1 MAELPR
7 RHHAARLCSEA
18 PVTDE
23 AREVPDSRAFR
34 RPARAF
40 DRSYSVLYAE
50 SSSKARNRVR
60 PEARG
65 PYPSEVPGGL
75 EPDEPSPRTAVALR
89 IALGRCPHS
98 SPAPVQL
105 QGSAC
110 HACWVRS
117 TCRDRN
123 YGTPHSDPR
132 IASCP
137 APPSRGQSFQTP
149 LPAISEAPSDSASPQ
164 SVQDSSGG
172 RLIGK
177 GLPRGTWRSDPLT

>member
-1 MAELPR
+1 MAESPT
-7 RHHAARLCSEA
+7 RHHGVPLCSGV
-18 PVTDE
+18 PVRD
-23 AREVPDSRAFR
+23 AGLEVPDSRAFR

-40 DRSYSVLYAE
+40 DRSYSVLCAE

-110 HACWVRS
+110 HTCWVRS

-123 YGTPHSDPR
+123 CGTLHSEPR
-132 IASCP
+132 TASCP
-137 APPSRGQSFQTP
+137 APPSRGLSFQTP
-149 LPAISEAPSDSASPQ
+149 LPAISEAPGDSASLQ
-164 SVQDSSGG
+164 FLQDSSSG
-172 RLIGK
+172 RSNQR
-177 GLPRGTWRSDPLT
+177 GLARGTWRSD